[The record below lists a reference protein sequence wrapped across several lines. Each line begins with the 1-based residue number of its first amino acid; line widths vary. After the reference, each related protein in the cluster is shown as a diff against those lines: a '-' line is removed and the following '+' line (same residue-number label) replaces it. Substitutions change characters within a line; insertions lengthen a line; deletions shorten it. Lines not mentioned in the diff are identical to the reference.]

1 MNIGVVFDI
10 QRFAHHNGPGIRT
23 AVFLKGCPLHCP
35 WCHNPEAQRR
45 DRELAYLEN
54 RCISCGVCSRVCPN
68 QAVKFIKSEMHII
81 LRDRCVICGNCV
93 DACVSR
99 ALVLTGSEMTV
110 EEVMV
115 EVRKDSIHYQ
125 RSGGGLTVSGG
136 EPTQQ
141 LDFLVALLQSA
152 KAEGIHTCVET
163 SGYAPREAF
172 ERILPLTD
180 LFLYDY
186 KATGPAYQDLV
197 GVDEA
202 VILENLEFL
211 YRRGAKLNL
220 RFPLVPGVNDT
231 PDHMDALAR
240 LERVYPDLV
249 GLQIMPYH
257 NTYTSKF
264 ERYGYNNPLP
274 GQRAASS
281 NDCEGWLAA
290 LEQRGSRRI
299 NILT

>member
-1 MNIGVVFDI
+1 MSTGVVFDI
-10 QRFAHHNGPGIRT
+10 QRFARRNGPGIRT
-23 AVFLKGCPLHCP
+23 VVYFKGCPLHCP
-35 WCHNPEAQRR
+35 WCHNPEAQRS

-68 QAVKFIKSEMHII
+68 QAVKFKAGEMHII
-81 LRDRCVICGNCV
+81 LRDRCLICGNCV
-93 DACVSR
+93 DACVSN
-99 ALVLTGSEMTV
+99 ALVMTGHEMTV

-115 EVRKDSIHYQ
+115 EARKDQVHYT

-141 LDFLVALLQSA
+141 IEFLADLLE
-152 KAEGIHTCVET
+152 KARSEGIHTCIET
-163 SGYAPREAF
+163 SGCAPRESF

-186 KATGPAYQDLV
+186 KATGSAYRDLV

-211 YRRGAKLNL
+211 YRSGAKIGL

-231 PDHMDALAR
+231 PIHLDALAR
-240 LERVYPDLV
+240 LERAYP
-249 GLQIMPYH
+249 GLNGIWITPYQ
-257 NTYTSKF
+257 NSYTSKF
-264 ERYGYNNPLP
+264 ERYGYKNPLP
-274 GQRAASS
+274 GQRAATA
-281 NDCEGWLAA
+281 DDREGWLAA
-290 LEQRGSRRI
+290 LAQRGSRRI
-299 NILT
+299 IIAE